1 MERAFDDTVY
11 YEPTLLVGR
20 ASAKAEVRVVDLC
33 EMRSIDIMFKG
44 RSEVVWMI

>member
-11 YEPTLLVGR
+11 YE

-33 EMRSIDIMFKG
+33 EMRSIDTMFKG
-44 RSEVVWMI
+44 SSEVVWMI